1 MCTCVSPWLWVLYF
15 NADSATGFTEQLT
28 LSGCMV
34 LTVFGFSMRLD
45 SEMSWRSCGYL
56 SFSEINEVLGFYDRF
71 HLEPCSKLC
80 FGGDLH
86 GKFTEI

>member
-1 MCTCVSPWLWVLYF
+1 MLYF

-34 LTVFGFSMRLD
+34 LTVLGYSVRLD

-71 HLEPCSKLC
+71 NLEPYSRLC
-80 FGGDLH
+80 FAGELNCI
-86 GKFTEI
+86 FTEI